1 MTLAQKLNIDPDADR
16 APFDQVRVGI
26 LDLIANGELIVGERL
41 PTVRALAA
49 DLHLAANT
57 VARSYRELEAADVIE
72 TRGRLGSFVKAGPDD
87 ALATAQRATVA
98 HVNALRE
105 LGFDDETIV
114 SLVQRVTRGA

>member
-1 MTLAQKLNIDPDADR
+1 MTLAQKLNIDADGDR
-16 APFDQVRVGI
+16 APFDQVRLGI

-72 TRGRLGSFVKAGPDD
+72 TRGRLGSFVKAGHD